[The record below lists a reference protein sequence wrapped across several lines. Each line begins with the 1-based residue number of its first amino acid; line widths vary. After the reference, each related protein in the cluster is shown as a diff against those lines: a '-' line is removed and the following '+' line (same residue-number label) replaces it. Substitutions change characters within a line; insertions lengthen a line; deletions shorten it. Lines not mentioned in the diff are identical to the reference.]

1 MRQRKALSDEERARK
16 RAEDREYARQAVQR
30 LRSSEGWQ
38 QWLKT
43 RASFPTRSI
52 GNQLLIAMQR
62 PSATRVAGFRHW
74 LKLGYVVQKN
84 QKAIRIWAPM
94 PPSQAKLEA
103 WRAAGSNPE
112 DRPRTG
118 FKLTAVFAQD
128 QVAELPSPAVPAP
141 LSCPIREL
149 QGEDLAPV
157 LPALVALAN
166 EIGSAVALAS
176 IAGGARGY
184 YQPATKKIVI
194 DDRQAVNSQVAT
206 LVHELGHAL
215 VRAERHDGDPQLE
228 YASEEL
234 VVESVAFTVVRS
246 SLGIDADGASIPYLA
261 AWAESSDISVI
272 EQMAGLIDR
281 IARRIEQAVRPDAA
295 DTTVAQATGE
305 TLAVAA

>member
-1 MRQRKALSDEERARK
+1 MRQRKTLSDEERARK
-16 RAEDREYARQAVQR
+16 RAEDREYARQAVER

-38 QWLKT
+38 QWLRT

-62 PSATRVAGFRHW
+62 PSATHVAGFRHW
-74 LKLGYVVQKN
+74 LKLGYCVQKG

-128 QVAELPSPAVPAP
+128 QVAELPPPAVPAP

-149 QGEDLAPV
+149 EGEDLAPAM
-157 LPALVALAN
+157 PMLVALAR
-166 EIGSAVALAS
+166 EIGSVVALAL
-176 IAGGARGY
+176 IDGGARGY
-184 YQPATKKIVI
+184 YEPASKKIVI
-194 DDRQAVNSQVAT
+194 DESQAVNSQVAT

-215 VRAERHDGDPQLE
+215 VRAERQDNDPKLD

-234 VVESVAFTVVRS
+234 VVESVAFTVIRS
-246 SLGIDADGASIPYLA
+246 SLGIDADASSIPYLA
-261 AWAESSDISVI
+261 AWAESSDLRVI
-272 EQMAGLIDR
+272 EQTAGLIDR
-281 IARRIEQAVRPDAA
+281 IARRIEHALAPDPALA
-295 DTTVAQATGE
+295 EATGE